1 MFTVVAA
8 LPQEVLYLFGVLLS
22 GSFVTAMI
30 ALLKV
35 KPEKDAVV
43 VTAAQGALVVQTGV
57 LRALEAQLDR
67 ETKSRQLAEEE
78 RDIAEKLAR
87 QYKEVLRANGIDP
100 GTQA

>member
-8 LPQEVLYLFGVLLS
+8 LPQEVLYLFGLLLS

-67 ETKSRQLAEEE
+67 ETKARQLAEEE

>member
-8 LPQEVLYLFGVLLS
+8 LPQEVLYLFGLLLS

-35 KPEKDAVV
+35 NPEKDAVV

-67 ETKSRQLAEEE
+67 ETKARQLAEEE
-78 RDIAEKLAR
+78 RDIAEKLTR

>member
-67 ETKSRQLAEEE
+67 ETKARQLAEEE

>member
-8 LPQEVLYLFGVLLS
+8 LPQEVLYLFGLLLS

-67 ETKSRQLAEEE
+67 ETKARQLAEEE
-78 RDIAEKLAR
+78 RDIAEKLTR

>member
-8 LPQEVLYLFGVLLS
+8 LPQEVLYLFGLLLS